1 MGQVVLL
8 VVAAAWAAVLL
19 PPLLRSRLENRPN
32 SSVLDFR
39 NQLSSLQRAVPG
51 AWRRGP
57 FDGAFAGAVDAQP
70 PGGDRPARHP
80 QRRAGQRAWSAH
92 GSRPRRRP
100 PARLARDARMQE
112 ATLRP
117 RQHGAADPQ
126 MAAALASSRAAEAKR
141 RRANVLFLL
150 VLTTVCAGFLA
161 ATTDS
166 KAMVY
171 LFAVSM
177 VALGGYVY
185 LLVTINQQ
193 QFGERAELAVR
204 ADAADSNERRR
215 AGVRPP
221 ATTTTTRPASTGSRQ
236 PARQAA
242 PRQRPMQYPPEAYE
256 ALPGSGESGL
266 ISYGRGAVA
275 AGPPGPPR
283 PVRSRGLRM
292 GQRHPRDDAPGTGPQ
307 RPSRHRS
314 GPSAAVP
321 ATGTVGLLLANR
333 LSSAAGT
340 LASPSG
346 L

>member
-51 AWRRGP
+51 RGVSVRSMGRSLAP
-57 FDGAFAGAVDAQP
+57 SMLSRPAATGRPDTRNGARVNGVVSSRIAPTSPTA
-70 PGGDRPARHP
+70 RPAR
-80 QRRAGQRAWSAH
+80 
-92 GSRPRRRP
+92 
-100 PARLARDARMQE
+100 RDARMQE
-112 ATLRP
+112 ATIRP

-193 QFGERAELAVR
+193 QFGERQPAGR
-204 ADAADSNERRR
+204 AAPRQQRAASRRR
-215 AGVRPP
+215 ATADYDYDDQAEYWQPE
-221 ATTTTTRPASTGSRQ
+221 

-242 PRQRPMQYPPEAYE
+242 PRQRPMQYPPEAYD

-266 ISYGRGAVA
+266 ISYGRGVVA
-275 AGPPGPPR
+275 
-283 PVRSRGLRM
+283 PVRRD
-292 GQRHPRDDAPGTGPQ
+292 PRDPYGREAYGWDSATRETTRRAPARNG
-307 RPSRHRS
+307 RH
-314 GPSAAVP
+314 
-321 ATGTVGLLLANR
+321 ATGQVPVQRAQPE
-333 LSSAAGT
+333 
-340 LASPSG
+340 PSG
-346 L
+346 YFSQAG